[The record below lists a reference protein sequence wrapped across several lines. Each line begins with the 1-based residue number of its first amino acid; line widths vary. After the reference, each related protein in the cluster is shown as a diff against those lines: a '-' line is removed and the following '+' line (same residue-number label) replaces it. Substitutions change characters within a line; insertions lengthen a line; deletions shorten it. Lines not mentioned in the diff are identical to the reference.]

1 MTRFEHVVKPRPS
14 PRLRALLVLGLLAGL
29 LGMHALTPGALPVPE
44 RPAAAAMVGGH
55 GNQTAS
61 AHDECRSDPHGRCHD
76 GGADHSEATCSS
88 GAVGG
93 GPALPGLTPSPECLL
108 AGVEAFPTALNG
120 ALEGARAPPTLAELQ
135 LLRI

>member
-1 MTRFEHVVKPRPS
+1 MTHIEHVVKPRPS

-29 LGMHALTPGALPVPE
+29 LGMHALAPGALPMPE
-44 RPAAAAMVGGH
+44 RPVAAAMVAGH
-55 GNQTAS
+55 GNETAS
-61 AHDECRSDPHGRCHD
+61 AHDECRSDPHGSCHD

-108 AGVEAFPTALNG
+108 PRVEAVPASLYG
-120 ALEGARAPPTLAELQ
+120 APEGARAPPTLAELQ

>member
-1 MTRFEHVVKPRPS
+1 MTRIEHLVKPRTS

-29 LGMHALTPGALPVPE
+29 LGMHALAPGALPMPE
-44 RPAAAAMVGGH
+44 RPAAAIMIGGQ
-55 GNQTAS
+55 GNQTPS
-61 AHDECRSDPHGRCHD
+61 AHDECRSDPHGNCHN

-108 AGVEAFPTALNG
+108 PGVEAFPTALYG
-120 ALEGARAPPTLAELQ
+120 APEEARAPPTLAELQ